1 MKQNRFRMMWGVVG
15 MALLSLP
22 VGAQVL
28 SLEECQRLAW
38 TNYPLLKKYNLIEQ
52 TTDYSIKNINRGYLP
67 QLSFNVQASYQSDVA
82 NLPDVLSNMLESN
95 GYDYKG
101 LGKDQYKL
109 ALDLNQVIWD
119 GGNMEAQKKVIKLEG
134 KVQAAQADIDMY
146 AVRDRV
152 NELFF
157 GILLIEDK
165 MKLNQ
170 DLQTLLQDNCR
181 KLENRLAHGTAM
193 KADVDVMQAEYL
205 KARQD
210 MTALASMKTS
220 YQQMLAIFTS
230 KEASDITGLQ
240 RPEAS
245 MPTAHENQRPE
256 LSLFAAQMAQADAQ
270 KKLLDAGIRPKLSLF
285 AQGYYGYPGYDM
297 FGDMFDHDLT
307 LNGIV
312 GVRLSWNIGRLYTH
326 KNDKRKLDLARR
338 QIETAQETF
347 LFNNSLESTQEMQA
361 IRRYRQ
367 MMEEDKDI
375 ITLRMSVRQ
384 AVESKLEHGVIDV
397 NDLLQEIIRENQA
410 RIDHSTHEVEMLKN
424 IYELKNTINQ

>member
-338 QIETAQETF
+338 KIETAQETF

>member
-1 MKQNRFRMMWGVVG
+1 MKQNRFRTMWVAMGI
-15 MALLSLP
+15 ALLSLP
-22 VGAQVL
+22 VGAQGL

-52 TTDYSIKNINRGYLP
+52 TTDYSVKNINRGYLP
-67 QLSFNVQASYQSDVA
+67 QLSFNGQASYQSDVA

-119 GGNMEAQKKVIKLEG
+119 GGNMEAQKKVTKLEG
-134 KVQAAQADIDMY
+134 KVQTAQTDVDMY
-146 AVRDRV
+146 AIRDRM

-165 MKLNQ
+165 MKLNEE
-170 DLQTLLQDNCR
+170 LQTLLQDNCR

-193 KADVDVMQAEYL
+193 KPDA
-205 KARQD
+205 
-210 MTALASMKTS
+210 T
-220 YQQMLAIFTS
+220 
-230 KEASDITGLQ
+230 
-240 RPEAS
+240 
-245 MPTAHENQRPE
+245 MPATHENQRPE
-256 LSLFAAQMAQADAQ
+256 LSLFTAQMEQTDAQ
-270 KKLLDAGIRPKLSLF
+270 KKLLNAGIRPKLSLF

-297 FGDMFDHDLT
+297 FGDMFDHDLS

-312 GVRLSWNIGRLYTH
+312 GVKLSWNIGRLYTH

-361 IRRYRQ
+361 IHQYRQ
-367 MMEEDKDI
+367 MMDEDKDI
-375 ITLRMSVRQ
+375 IALRTSVRQ
-384 AVESKLEHGVIDV
+384 AAESKLEHGVIDV
-397 NDLLQEIIRENQA
+397 NDLLQEITRENQA
-410 RIDHSTHEVEMLKN
+410 RIDHSTHEVEMLKS
-424 IYELKNTINQ
+424 IYELKHTINQ